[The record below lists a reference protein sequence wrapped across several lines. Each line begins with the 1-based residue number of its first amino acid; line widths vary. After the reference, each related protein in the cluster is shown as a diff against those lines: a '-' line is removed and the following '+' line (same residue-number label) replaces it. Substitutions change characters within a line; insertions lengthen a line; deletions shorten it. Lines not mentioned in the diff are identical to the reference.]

1 MCPRLCFYFVRRF
14 ILFIGFH
21 ILIQVRSYG
30 ICLSLTGLYLNYKN
44 IHSPNSWVR
53 GLPDSHIPSSHA
65 VLFPRVLLGAA
76 QALPAITHPLGNA
89 ENRSWDG
96 FCHEKGH
103 TLASSGDTAHSV
115 RPPRVKWYPGFPS
128 AHHPLESTV
137 KHTRGVCVCVC
148 VCACVTCPSHPLSY
162 LSRPYQAVIGLSV
175 WINTHMIMHERVT
188 FIHHI
193 RKPSDSWLH
202 WLYPSSVHSSNE

>member
-103 TLASSGDTAHSV
+103 TLPSSGDTAHSV

-148 VCACVTCPSHPLSY
+148 VCVHVWHAPAILSLTY
-162 LSRPYQAVIGLSV
+162 PV
-175 WINTHMIMHERVT
+175 
-188 FIHHI
+188 HI
-193 RKPSDSWLH
+193 RQSLAY
-202 WLYPSSVHSSNE
+202 LFE